1 MSLSELFDLTEVASI
16 ELGHFTSYNYCF
28 TTLVSISFGIFVDRI
43 NTTKKTNEQIR
54 KAK

>member
-16 ELGHFTSYNYCF
+16 ELGYNYCF
-28 TTLVSISFGIFVDRI
+28 TTPVSISFGIFVDRI